1 VTALVIGHTIGV
13 GIFLTPASL
22 IGSLPSPW
30 LTLTL
35 WAACGAVV
43 LAGALT
49 FGELASRYPQ
59 AGGPYIYL
67 REGWGERVAFLY
79 GWQALL
85 VMDPGITAALA
96 TGSAQY
102 LVALTPSAAA
112 AERPIAIAIV
122 WMLAVLNMLGLRL
135 SARVF
140 DAMTA
145 FKLAAL
151 AGVVVAAFALGH
163 GDWGNFSSTTA
174 AGAPP
179 LAEGLAIGL
188 VSAFFS
194 FAGFW
199 EASRIAGDVD
209 EPRRTL
215 PRAFATGVACLTL
228 VYVATTAAFVYL
240 VPAGVST
247 GASDFARRAGEA
259 MLGASGPAVL
269 AAVVVLS
276 VVASAMALLMM
287 APRLYVA
294 MSEDRLFPAALAAV
308 NPVTQVPARATAL
321 LAALATVYVVA
332 GTFEQI
338 SSFLVCTAM
347 GFIALA
353 AASLFVIRRRV
364 PQRATFSVPGYPWTP
379 AVFVLLMTVVVLLVG
394 LSRPRQAL
402 LGLVIVAL
410 GWPAYGLVVRRD
422 LQ

>member
-1 VTALVIGHTIGV
+1 M
-13 GIFLTPASL
+13 
-22 IGSLPSPW
+22 
-30 LTLTL
+30 
-35 WAACGAVV
+35 

-67 REGWGERVAFLY
+67 REGWGERIAFLY

-102 LVALTPSAAA
+102 LMALTPAAA
-112 AERPIAIAIV
+112 GAERPIAIAIV
-122 WMLAVLNMLGLRL
+122 WILAALNMLGLRF

-140 DAMTA
+140 DVMTA
-145 FKLAAL
+145 FKVLAL
-151 AGVVVAAFALGH
+151 AGVVIAAFAIGH
-163 GDWGNFSSTTA
+163 GEWANFSARASS
-174 AGAPP
+174 AGAPSI
-179 LAEGLAIGL
+179 AEGLAIGL

-199 EASRIAGDVD
+199 EASRIAGEV
-209 EPRRTL
+209 EQPGRTL
-215 PRAFATGVACLTL
+215 PRAFAAGVACLT
-228 VYVATTAAFVYL
+228 VIYVATTAAFIYL
-240 VPAGVST
+240 VPAGSASN
-247 GASDFARRAGEA
+247 ASDFARRAGEA

-294 MSEDRLFPAALAAV
+294 MSEDHLFPAALATL

-321 LAALATVYVVA
+321 LAALATAYVIA

-353 AASLFVIRRRV
+353 AASLLRIRRRL
-364 PQRATFSVPGYPWTP
+364 PQRAVFTVPGYPWTTL
-379 AVFVLLMTVVVLLVG
+379 AFVLLMSAVVVLVG
-394 LSRPRQAL
+394 VNRPRQAL

-410 GWPAYGLVVRRD
+410 GWPAYGLVARRD